1 MRANRKIGPNRA
13 IRAQPGSKD
22 LGLKGLRFDD
32 RPCADEIEIT
42 LDGQP
47 LACRPGESVATALLA
62 AGLRHLRD
70 SPRAKA
76 PRGAFC
82 MMGVCQECAIRIDGR
97 IQQSCLVPVR
107 PGLRVELTP
116 GP

>member
-1 MRANRKIGPNRA
+1 M
-13 IRAQPGSKD
+13 
-22 LGLKGLRFDD
+22 KGLRFDD
-32 RPCADEIEIT
+32 RPCADDITITVDGRPIE
-42 LDGQP
+42 
-47 LACRPGESVATALLA
+47 CRPGETVATALLA

-107 PGLRVELTP
+107 PGLRVELTTP
-116 GP
+116 R

>member
-1 MRANRKIGPNRA
+1 M
-13 IRAQPGSKD
+13 
-22 LGLKGLRFDD
+22 GLKGLRFDD
-32 RPCADEIEIT
+32 RPCADDITITVDGRPIE
-42 LDGQP
+42 
-47 LACRPGESVATALLA
+47 CRPGETVATALLA

-70 SPRAKA
+70 S

-97 IQQSCLVPVR
+97 IQQSCLVPVS

-116 GP
+116 AR